1 MFIGRV
7 GLSIGTTFG
16 ARANGFNVTKQQVVL
31 RVAAC
36 AKSRSANRNSERWCD
51 VGIKKSTSRR

>member
-16 ARANGFNVTKQQVVL
+16 ARASCFNLTEQQVVL
-31 RVAAC
+31 RVRAY
-36 AKSRSANRNSERWCD
+36 AKADRANMNSVEIRELM
-51 VGIKKSTSRR
+51 